1 MSSKFSLVFLIT
13 VFSIVTDGPLAH
25 AQVGRPLLGGLL
37 NPIVGPILSPI
48 AGPILGQPVPP
59 IVCQAPPT
67 VPPVVP
73 NILSQIPVIVG
84 QILPINITI
93 AGILSCSLPGTAPGP
108 GISGV
113 NVSIICGNSTIA
125 QAVTNSQGIFSVS
138 LNTNTSILSGNTCV
152 SRVGLPIADC
162 TLFPISGALQAP
174 IMIIGNI
181 VQDVAG
187 LVITAFSGIF
197 SLVTVTTPSNA

>member
-13 VFSIVTDGPLAH
+13 VFSIVTDSPLAH
-25 AQVGRPLLGGLL
+25 AQVGRPLFGGLL
-37 NPIVGPILSPI
+37 NPIVGPI

-59 IVCQAPPT
+59 IVCQAPLT

-84 QILPINITI
+84 QILPVNITI

-138 LNTNTSILSGNTCV
+138 LNTNTSILSGNTCIA
-152 SRVGLPIADC
+152 RVGLPIAGC